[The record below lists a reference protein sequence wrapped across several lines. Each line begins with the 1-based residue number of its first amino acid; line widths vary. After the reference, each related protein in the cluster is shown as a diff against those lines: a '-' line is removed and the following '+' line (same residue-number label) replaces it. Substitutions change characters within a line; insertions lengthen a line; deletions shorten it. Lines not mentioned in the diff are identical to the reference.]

1 MVKICLT
8 ICSHVSYGGPGTIDD
23 RCIGINY
30 DVSWTLANPNPDPK
44 ADPVTNPNRNLSP
57 NPNPRSLMY
66 TLIRSMAGR
75 GIATYS
81 ARVLRSTSTRRRA
94 HKA

>member
-30 DVSWTLANPNPDPK
+30 DVGWTVTLTLDPN
-44 ADPVTNPNRNLSP
+44 ADPGPI
-57 NPNPRSLMY
+57 
-66 TLIRSMAGR
+66 TL
-75 GIATYS
+75 
-81 ARVLRSTSTRRRA
+81 
-94 HKA
+94 